1 LPKLSEK
8 QSPFFRVAG
17 VSRRPL
23 VFVLLLSVLS
33 SGVAHARPYPL
44 GTGMAASAD
53 SAQTASS
60 NPAGISRFTRRAV
73 DADVLWL
80 TSESEWESEFSGTGS
95 RSSSKNSSDTIVPRF
110 AIIQPINDRFSASFT
125 FLGTGFSDDLGDW
138 PGRYFIESYDSVFV
152 SAFPSLA
159 YRIDDRWS
167 VAASAAITY
176 SSFEQRRAVR
186 NIFDPGFGDG
196 SSKLEADS
204 VEVGFGLSM
213 LYQSS
218 ERTRWG
224 LTYRSEINPSRDADN
239 ELSGLG
245 PNTERAMQRLGLLDA
260 DLTIESTSPESMLA
274 GVYHE
279 FANNA
284 AVTVD
289 LAWIN
294 FSDFRLSE
302 FYFDGESFAP
312 SIPRYNDI
320 YALSASY
327 SWPVSRDWMLGV
339 GGLVTN
345 QMIDDDQRTMTLR
358 LDALWSLGLAAEWRW
373 TDSRSIRISLS
384 YVGMDDAPVSTP
396 GIPGLGSLEG
406 RFTSRDTL
414 LFQIGVS
421 WAAAD

>member
-1 LPKLSEK
+1 M
-8 QSPFFRVAG
+8 
-17 VSRRPL
+17 SRRAL
-23 VFVLLLSVLS
+23 ASVLLLSALA
-33 SGVAHARPYPL
+33 GGAAHARPYPL

-60 NPAGISRFTRRAV
+60 NPAGISRLTRRAV
-73 DADVLWL
+73 DADLLWL
-80 TSESEWESEFSGTGS
+80 TSESEWDSEFSGTGTQS
-95 RSSSKNSSDTIVPRF
+95 NSKNSSDTVVPRF
-110 AIIQPINDRFSASFT
+110 AIVQPIDERFSASFT
-125 FLGTGFSDDLGDW
+125 FLGTAFSDDLGDW

-159 YRIDDRWS
+159 YRIDDQWS

-176 SSFEQRRAVR
+176 SSFEQQRAVR
-186 NIFDPGFGDG
+186 NILDPGFGDG
-196 SSKLEADS
+196 RSKLEADS
-204 VEVGFGLSM
+204 VEVGFGFSM

-224 LTYRSEINPSRDADN
+224 LAYQSEINPSRDADN

-245 PNTERAMQRLGLLDA
+245 PNTETAMQRLGILDA
-260 DLTIESTSPESMLA
+260 DLTIESTSPETILA
-274 GVYHE
+274 GAYHE
-279 FANNA
+279 FGNRA

-294 FSDFRLSE
+294 FSEFRLSE
-302 FYFDGESFAP
+302 FHYNGQSFVP
-312 SIPRYNDI
+312 SNARYDDI
-320 YALSASY
+320 YALSASC
-327 SWPVSRDWMLGV
+327 SWPVARDWMLGV

-373 TDSRSIRISLS
+373 TDARSVRVSMS

-396 GIPGLGSLEG
+396 VIPGFGSLEG
-406 RFTSRDTL
+406 RFTSRDTV
-414 LFQIGVS
+414 LFQVGVGWNS
-421 WAAAD
+421 L

>member
-1 LPKLSEK
+1 M
-8 QSPFFRVAG
+8 
-17 VSRRPL
+17 SRRAL
-23 VFVLLLSVLS
+23 ASVLLVSALA
-33 SGVAHARPYPL
+33 GGAAHARPYPL
-44 GTGMAASAD
+44 GTGLAASAD

-60 NPAGISRFTRRAV
+60 NPAGISRFMQRAV

-80 TSESEWESEFSGTGS
+80 TSESEWESEFSGTGTQS
-95 RSSSKNSSDTIVPRF
+95 DSKNSSDTVVPRF

-125 FLGTGFSDDLGDW
+125 FLGTAFSDDLGDW

-176 SSFEQRRAVR
+176 SSFEQQRAVR

-196 SSKLEADS
+196 RSKLEADS

-224 LTYRSEINPSRDADN
+224 LTYGSEINPSRDADN

-245 PNTERAMQRLGLLDA
+245 PNTERVMQQLGVLDA
-260 DLTIESTSPESMLA
+260 DLAIKSTSPESIVA
-274 GVYHE
+274 GAYHE
-279 FANNA
+279 FADDA

-302 FYFDGESFAP
+302 FYYNGQSFARSNP
-312 SIPRYNDI
+312 KYNDI
-320 YALSASY
+320 YALSASCT
-327 SWPVSRDWMLGV
+327 WPVSSRWMLGV
-339 GGLVTN
+339 GGLLTN
-345 QMIDDDQRTMTLR
+345 QMIDDDERTMTLR

-373 TDSRSIRISLS
+373 TDARSVKISMS

-396 GIPGLGSLEG
+396 SIPGFGSLDG

-414 LFQIGVS
+414 LFQVGVS
-421 WAAAD
+421 WNSLQTGGR

>member
-1 LPKLSEK
+1 M
-8 QSPFFRVAG
+8 A
-17 VSRRPL
+17 RRPL
-23 VFVLLLSVLS
+23 ASALLLSALA
-33 SGVAHARPYPL
+33 SGAGQARPYPL

-60 NPAGISRFTRRAV
+60 NPAGITRFTRRAV

-80 TSESEWESEFSGTGS
+80 TSESEWESEFSGTGT
-95 RSSSKNSSDTIVPRF
+95 RSNSKNSSDTVVPRF
-110 AIIQPINDRFSASFT
+110 AIIQPINDRFSTSFT
-125 FLGTGFSDDLGDW
+125 FLGTGISDDLGDW
-138 PGRYFIESYDSVFV
+138 PGRYFIDSYDSVFV

-159 YRIDDRWS
+159 YRVDDQWS
-167 VAASAAITY
+167 VAVSAAITY

-186 NIFDPGFGDG
+186 NVFDPGFGDG
-196 SSKLEADS
+196 RSKLKADS

-224 LTYRSEINPSRDADN
+224 LTYSSEINPSRDADN

-245 PNTERAMQRLGLLDA
+245 PNTERAMQRLGILDA

-279 FANNA
+279 FANKA
-284 AVTVD
+284 AVTAD

-294 FSDFRLSE
+294 FSEFRLSE
-302 FYFDGESFAP
+302 FYYNGQSFAP
-312 SIPRYNDI
+312 SDPRYNDI

-327 SWPVSRDWMLGV
+327 SWPVARGWMLGV

-345 QMIDDDQRTMTLR
+345 QMIDDDERTMTLR
-358 LDALWSLGLAAEWRW
+358 LDALWSLGLAAEKRW
-373 TDSRSIRISLS
+373 TDSRSIRISVS
-384 YVGMDDAPVSTP
+384 YVGMDDAPVATP
-396 GIPGLGSLEG
+396 AIPGFGSLEG
-406 RFTSRDTL
+406 KFTSRDTL
-414 LFQIGVS
+414 LFQVGMS
-421 WAAAD
+421 WNSL

>member
-1 LPKLSEK
+1 MLRL
-8 QSPFFRVAG
+8 
-17 VSRRPL
+17 PL
-23 VFVLLLSVLS
+23 VIVVLLSAMS
-33 SGVAHARPYPL
+33 SGPANARPYPL

-60 NPAGISRFTRRAV
+60 NPAGISRFSQRAV
-73 DADVLWL
+73 EGDILL
-80 TSESEWESEFSGTGS
+80 FTSESEWESEFSGTGTQFN
-95 RSSSKNSSDTIVPRF
+95 SKDSSDTVVPRV
-110 AIIQPINDRFSASFT
+110 AIIQPINDRFSTSFT

-138 PGRYFIESYDSVFV
+138 PGRYFIERYDSVYI

-176 SSFEQRRAVR
+176 SSFEQERAVL

-196 SSKLEADS
+196 RSRVEADS
-204 VEVGFGLSM
+204 VEFGFGLST

-224 LTYRSEINPSRDADN
+224 LTYSSEINPSRDADN

-245 PNTERAMQRLGLLDA
+245 PNTEAAMRRLNILDT
-260 DLTIESTSPESMLA
+260 DITIESTSPQSMLA

-279 FANNA
+279 FTNDA

-302 FYFDGESFAP
+302 FYYNGESFAR
-312 SIPRYNDI
+312 SENQYNDI
-320 YALSASY
+320 YALSTSY
-327 SWPVSRDWMLGV
+327 SWPVSERWMLGV

-345 QMIDDDQRTMTLR
+345 QMIDDDERTMTLR

-373 TDSRSIRISLS
+373 TDSRRVKMSVG
-384 YVGMDDAPVSTP
+384 YFGMDDAPVSTP
-396 GIPGLGSLEG
+396 SFPGFGSLQG
-406 RFTSRDTL
+406 KFTSRDTL
-414 LFQIGVS
+414 LLQVGMS
-421 WAAAD
+421 WGSL